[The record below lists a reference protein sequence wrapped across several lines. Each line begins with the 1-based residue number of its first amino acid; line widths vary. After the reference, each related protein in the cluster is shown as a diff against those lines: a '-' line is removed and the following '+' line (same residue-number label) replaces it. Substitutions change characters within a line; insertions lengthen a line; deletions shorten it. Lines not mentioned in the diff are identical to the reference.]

1 MADLEKPMQLRP
13 AVRILLVFSFALA
26 IHLPSSAA
34 DWPTWRGV
42 NADGVSAEAGLP
54 EKWSQEGQNLLW
66 KAPIG
71 GRSTPIV
78 LDGRVCV
85 ITLAEPEDA
94 TRWQERIVCLDAET
108 GKIRWEHR
116 YNIFQTDIPHHRVG
130 WASLAGDPETGY
142 VYSHGVEGMVI
153 CFDRAG
159 KIVWS
164 RSFGEEV
171 GRISGFGGRTVDP
184 ILDGDLVIVSFLT
197 AGWGGNFIPRH
208 RYFALD
214 KSSGAIVWIST
225 PGGAPKDTTYS
236 VPVVEVIDGERLL
249 ITGNGDG
256 GIYGL
261 QVATGK
267 KAWAFALSKR
277 GINSSVLVNGH
288 HVYASHSEEN
298 VDESTAMGRLVHLD
312 ASQVA
317 EGKPSE
323 AWKVDGFGAG
333 YASPAYHDGIL
344 YHVDNSANL
353 VAFDAATGEQL
364 WLHNIGIA
372 QKGSPIVVDG
382 KIYVADVDGK
392 FHTLKMNGRQPPDVL
407 HVEEFKN
414 PDGSATQIN
423 GSPAV
428 ADGRVYLM
436 TASDLYAIGGKM
448 PASTP
453 PQASKAVSNEAPA
466 GAVAAQ
472 VQVVPAE
479 VIVAPGGSRTFVAR
493 TFDAK
498 GRFIGESKA
507 EWSLDGLQGDVS
519 SSGELKL
526 SADSNFQGGM
536 LVASVGGLKGT
547 SRVSARPAVAF
558 TEGFDSYEDKSVPP
572 GWNATR
578 GRFAVAPSENG
589 GKVLKKPS
597 GNRRSWRTTVFFGDP
612 AASGYVVEADVMG
625 AQQGRRKPD
634 IGLVSHR
641 YTLAMMGNR
650 KKLMIRTW
658 LSELIRFSKV
668 IPFEFDTNVWYRM
681 KLRVDVADGG
691 EKATVRGKVWKKSEA
706 EPDEW
711 TIEAED
717 ALPHTHGSPG
727 IYGYSAADIS
737 YDNIK
742 VTPAGG

>member
-1 MADLEKPMQLRP
+1 MRARP
-13 AVRILLVFSFALA
+13 AVPILITLILVLATQVASF
-26 IHLPSSAA
+26 AA
-34 DWPTWRGV
+34 DWPSWRGAAAV
-42 NADGVSAEAGLP
+42 GVSGETGLP
-54 EKWSQEGQNLLW
+54 SKWSQSGENLLW

-94 TRWQERIVCLDAET
+94 TKWQERVVCLDAET

-142 VYSHGVEGMVI
+142 VYSHGVEGMFI
-153 CFDRAG
+153 CFDRDG
-159 KIVWS
+159 KILWS

-184 ILDGDLVIVSFLT
+184 VLDGNLVIVSFLT

-208 RYFALD
+208 RFFALD
-214 KSSGAIVWIST
+214 KSNGEIVWIST
-225 PGGAPKDTTYS
+225 PGGQPKDTTYS
-236 VPVVEVIDGERLL
+236 VPVVRVIDDERLL

-256 GIYGL
+256 GIYAL

-267 KAWAFALSKR
+267 KVWAFPLSKR

-288 HVYASHSEEN
+288 DVYGSHSEEN
-298 VDESTAMGRLVHLD
+298 VDASIAMGRLVHLN
-312 ASQVA
+312 AGQVA
-317 EGKPSE
+317 DGKPKE
-323 AWKVDGFGAG
+323 AWKVDGFTGG

-372 QKGSPIVVDG
+372 QKASPIIVDG
-382 KIYVADVDGK
+382 KIYVANVDGR

-428 ADGRVYLM
+428 ANGRIYLL
-436 TASDLYAIGGKM
+436 TASNLYAIG
-448 PASTP
+448 
-453 PQASKAVSNEAPA
+453 SKASASAPPKGANTVSNKAPA
-466 GAVAAQ
+466 GAAAAQ
-472 VQVVPAE
+472 VQIVPAE
-479 VIVAPGGSRTFVAR
+479 VILEPGGARMFVAR

-498 GRFIGESKA
+498 GRLIGEA
-507 EWSLDGLQGDVS
+507 EAKWSLDGLEGNVS
-519 SSGELKL
+519 PSGELRL
-526 SADSNFQGGM
+526 SADSSFQGGL
-536 LVASVGGLKGT
+536 LVATVGDLKGT
-547 SRVSARPAVAF
+547 ARVSSRPSVPF
-558 TEGFDSYEDKSVPP
+558 TEDFESYEEKAVPP

-578 GRFAVAPSENG
+578 GRFEVAVVDGN
-589 GKVLKKPS
+589 KVLKKPS
-597 GNRRSWRTTVFFGDP
+597 KNRRSWRTTVFFGDP
-612 AASGYVVEADVMG
+612 GASSYVIEADLYGV
-625 AQQGRRKPD
+625 QRGRWKPD
-634 IGLVSHR
+634 MGLVSHR
-641 YTLAMMGNR
+641 YTLAMMGPR

-658 LSELIRFSKV
+658 LSEMDRFSKV
-668 IPFEFDTNVWYRM
+668 IDFEWDADTWYHM
-681 KLRVDVADGG
+681 KMKVDVEGD
-691 EKATVRGKVWKKSEA
+691 KATISGKVWKKGEA
-706 EPDEW
+706 EPAAW
-711 TIEAED
+711 TIEAVD
-717 ALPHTHGSPG
+717 TLPHTHGSAG
-727 IYGYSAADIS
+727 IYGYSAADIL

-742 VTPAGG
+742 VTPAGE